1 MRSIPNLL
9 NQVISE
15 DFHFLLVNGDKNT
28 LRIIEEKE
36 NLSVDIKLKNS
47 DNVSCFSFDKD
58 KLSGAD
64 AVFPFFNSSIN
75 GLCTKN
81 DYILVHQK
89 GNQVYVF
96 LIELKSKNSTGYLKQ
111 LRAGKLF
118 FQFVIDRI
126 KLCHSDLPD
135 LDKDNFHY
143 KGILFRIDRITPE
156 KGISRH
162 KKLEF
167 NQNQGLDVCIQN
179 YNNVYYL
186 SQFV

>member
-15 DFHFLLVNGDKNT
+15 DFHFLLVEKNT
-28 LRIIEEKE
+28 LRLFEEKE
-36 NLSVDIKLKNS
+36 KLSVDIKVKDS

-58 KLSGAD
+58 KQSKAD
-64 AVFPFFNSSIN
+64 AVFPFFNPTVN

-81 DYILVHQK
+81 DFILVHQK

-96 LIELKSKNSTGYLKQ
+96 LIELKSKNKGDYLKQ

-126 KLCHSDLPD
+126 KLCHSDFQD
-135 LDKDNFHY
+135 LDKGNLHY
-143 KGILFRIDRITPE
+143 KGILFRIDRTTPN
-156 KGISRH
+156 KGTTKQR
-162 KKLEF
+162 KLEF
-167 NQNQGLDVCIQN
+167 NQTSDLDVYIQN
-179 YNNVYYL
+179 YENIYYL

>member
-9 NQVISE
+9 NQIISE
-15 DFHFLLVNGDKNT
+15 DFHFPHVKGDKNT
-28 LRIIEEKE
+28 LRLIEEKE
-36 NLSVDIKLKNS
+36 NLSVEFRIMNS
-47 DNVSCFSFDKD
+47 DDVSCFSFDKD
-58 KLSGAD
+58 KQSKAD
-64 AVFPFFNSSIN
+64 VVFPFFNSSIS

-96 LIELKSKNSTGYLKQ
+96 LIELKSKNSIGYLNQ

-126 KLCHSDLPD
+126 RLCNSDLQD
-135 LDKDNFHY
+135 LDKDNLHY
-143 KGILFRIDRITPE
+143 KGILFRIDRTTPE
-156 KGISRH
+156 KGISKH

-167 NQNQGLDVCIQN
+167 NKNQDLDVCIQN
-179 YNNVYYL
+179 YQNVYYL